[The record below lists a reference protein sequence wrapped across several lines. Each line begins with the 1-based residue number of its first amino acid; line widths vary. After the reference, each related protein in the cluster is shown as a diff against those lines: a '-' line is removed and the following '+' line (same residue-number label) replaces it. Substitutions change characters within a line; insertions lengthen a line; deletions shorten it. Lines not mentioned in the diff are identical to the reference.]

1 MKNWPWYYFVLIVVL
16 VIGFFYLLHYKP
28 KSVELRDTRNAR
40 EQTEREVLQ
49 LRAKK
54 KQMDKLQE
62 ELKTLDSTLI
72 ELEQII
78 PRQKDTSDILN
89 RTQQLAYESNLDI
102 KTYRPKGLV
111 VREFYSDWPIE
122 IEVQG
127 QYHNLGHFFARLY
140 NYARLFTIDD
150 FIILRLQQQ
159 TTEATISAKFT
170 ATTYIQRD
178 VPVKEAPAEKTRRK

>member
-16 VIGFFYLLHYKP
+16 AFGFFYLLHYKP
-28 KSVELRDTRNAR
+28 KSAELRDTRTAR
-40 EQTEREVLQ
+40 EQTEREVIQ

-62 ELKTLDSTLI
+62 ELKTMDSTLE
-72 ELEQII
+72 ELELII
-78 PRQKDTSDILN
+78 PLQKETSDILN

-102 KTYRPKGLV
+102 KTYRPEGLV

-122 IEVQG
+122 IEVHG
-127 QYHNLGHFFARLY
+127 QYHNLGRFFARLY

-150 FIILRLQQQ
+150 FAIRKLPQQ
-159 TTEATISAKFT
+159 TGEATISAKFT

-178 VPVKEAPAEKTRRK
+178 VPAKEAPAKKTGRN

>member
-62 ELKTLDSTLI
+62 ELKTLDSTLV

-102 KTYRPKGLV
+102 KTYRPEGLV

-127 QYHNLGHFFARLY
+127 QYHDLGHFFARLY

-150 FIILRLQQQ
+150 FTIRRLQQQ

-178 VPVKEAPAEKTRRK
+178 APVEEAPSKKTRRK